1 MIKSLLCVRTS
12 NDMSPSEF
20 PSAER
25 GPTPAAA
32 NETTAGG
39 VGPKPTASQRLQL
52 GKTIA
57 RYCRALVSLR
67 RRCPP
72 WLVRDVLVPLTVSRV
87 AFVLVAWLGFHLL
100 QIPLKNT
107 KWEVASD
114 GNVHN
119 IRDHLSTDVYP
130 FVNMWARWDSGW
142 YLDIAKHGYNPIPG
156 EQPNVAFFPLYPS
169 LLRVVHDVVPL
180 RNDAG
185 WFSIGII
192 LSNAA
197 LLIALIYF
205 YRLITL
211 DYGRPV
217 AARAVL
223 YLCVFPTTLFLSAVY
238 SESLFLA
245 LVVTTFYYARTTR
258 WFVSGALAAAGALC
272 RPLGVLLIIPLAVE
286 YLSQK
291 EFQWRQIKADCLVL
305 ILAPLAL
312 AGHLT
317 FLRWRFGGW
326 DAISQAETMEGWN
339 RHLTAPWN
347 TLWYSIIHINSSKGY
362 HGAVELFFA
371 IVLLAL
377 TIFACYRLRP
387 SYAAYAAASL
397 LFITSWGTLISTP
410 RFALVVFPAVMGLA
424 LLGGN
429 KAFNHAYLIF
439 SSILACVSMVVFSQ
453 WGWVA

>member
-1 MIKSLLCVRTS
+1 MPAVA
-12 NDMSPSEF
+12 NDV
-20 PSAER
+20 
-25 GPTPAAA
+25 
-32 NETTAGG
+32 TASG
-39 VGPKPTASQRLQL
+39 VGPKPPASQRIQL
-52 GKTIA
+52 REKIA
-57 RYCRALVSLR
+57 RYCSALVSLR

-72 WLVRDVLVPLTVSRV
+72 WLVRDVLVPLAVSRV
-87 AFVLVAWLGFHLL
+87 AFVLVAWLGFHLV
-100 QIPLKNT
+100 QMPVKNT

-119 IRDHLSTDVYP
+119 VGDHLATDVYP

-142 YLDIAKHGYNPIPG
+142 YLDIAKHGYNPISA
-156 EQPNVAFFPLYPS
+156 EQPNVAFFPLYPY

-192 LSNAA
+192 LSNVA
-197 LLIALIYF
+197 LLVALIYF

-211 DYGRPV
+211 DYDRRV

-245 LVVTTFYYARTTR
+245 LVVSAFYYARSAR
-258 WFVSGALAAAGALC
+258 WFVAGALAAAGALC

-286 YLSQK
+286 YLSQRD
-291 EFQWRQIKADCLVL
+291 FQWRQIRADCLAL

-312 AGHLT
+312 AGHLI

-326 DAISQAETMEGWN
+326 DAISKAETMEGWN
-339 RHLTAPWN
+339 RRLTAPWN
-347 TLWYSIIHINSSKGY
+347 TLWYAIMHINSSKGY

-387 SYAAYAAASL
+387 SYAAYAAVSL

-410 RFALVVFPAVMGLA
+410 RFALVVFPAVMGLV
-424 LLGGN
+424 LLGEN
-429 KAFNHAYLIF
+429 KAFHRVYLIF